1 MERMVEAIREGE
13 VIRVPEIQAIR
24 EDLFI
29 LRPAE
34 SIEARSN
41 TEIAR
46 AMSKNDNVIDLTKKE
61 KRGISRLDSWK
72 REGRDYKKNN
82 VVKDLIDNFNWEIA
96 KLRRKRNIS
105 RKQLSEAIGVSE
117 ENLKI
122 IENGGLPEDNF
133 IIINRIESFFKV
145 NLKKN
150 PNAGREVNLAE
161 LQKKNEIKET
171 ARPSEESIKSI
182 FGKDIE
188 IID

>member
-61 KRGISRLDSWK
+61 KRGI
-72 REGRDYKKNN
+72 
-82 VVKDLIDNFNWEIA
+82 
-96 KLRRKRNIS
+96 
-105 RKQLSEAIGVSE
+105 
-117 ENLKI
+117 
-122 IENGGLPEDNF
+122 
-133 IIINRIESFFKV
+133 
-145 NLKKN
+145 
-150 PNAGREVNLAE
+150 
-161 LQKKNEIKET
+161 
-171 ARPSEESIKSI
+171 
-182 FGKDIE
+182 
-188 IID
+188 